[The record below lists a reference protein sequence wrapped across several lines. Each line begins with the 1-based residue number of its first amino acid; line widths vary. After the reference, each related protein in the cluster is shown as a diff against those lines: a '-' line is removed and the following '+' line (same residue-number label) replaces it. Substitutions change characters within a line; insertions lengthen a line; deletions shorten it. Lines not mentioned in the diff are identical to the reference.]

1 MYMSAAGNKWGR
13 NAVFSQ
19 GGRTP
24 LYIAARGSFTTIVDM
39 IIKTARL
46 DYPTV
51 RTTTSHPDLLVS
63 STTITTSTA
72 GPLHDSPPKAQPA
85 PILTITAAAHHVST
99 HFSLLSI
106 SLSLSQKIISRC
118 LSHCLPQ
125 KPNFAKQEK
134 KNCFMWFFSLNFLML
149 E

>member
-1 MYMSAAGNKWGR
+1 M
-13 NAVFSQ
+13 FSQ

-63 STTITTSTA
+63 STTTTTST

-85 PILTITAAAHHVST
+85 PILTISAAAHHVST
-99 HFSLLSI
+99 ITTSLF
-106 SLSLSQKIISRC
+106 SLSLFVSLSQMISRC

-125 KPNFAKQEK
+125 TLIFKYIFFFNNFYLKGLVFCSFK
-134 KNCFMWFFSLNFLML
+134 II
-149 E
+149 